1 MKHILEAD
9 GIQLEYDNRKILL
22 RIYLKCETG
31 NITGLLGKNGTGK
44 SCLMRIIHSSLECES
59 SIRINGKSIKH
70 LPQNKKQILYLPQ
83 HHFIP
88 KHLTLKSVFS
98 HHAINYSTFVNKFPE
113 FSTKYK
119 NSIGS
124 LSGGERRI
132 VETYLLIVSK
142 ALFVLLDEPFTHLSP
157 VQIESIIALILEEKS
172 NKGFLVSDH
181 LFQHILSISNNLYLL
196 KDGATILINNQEE
209 IESLGYARL

>member
-9 GIQLEYDNRKILL
+9 GIQLEFDNRKILL

-181 LFQHILSISNNLYLL
+181 LFQHILSISNKLYLL
-196 KDGATILINNQEE
+196 KDGTTILINNQEE

>member
-9 GIQLEYDNRKILL
+9 GIQLAFDNRKILL
-22 RIYLKCETG
+22 TIYLKCETG

-44 SCLMRIIHSSLECES
+44 SCLMRIIHSSLYCES
-59 SIRINGKSIKH
+59 SIRIDGKSIKNNE
-70 LPQNKKQILYLPQ
+70 QNKGQILYLPQ
-83 HHFIP
+83 HNFIP

-98 HHAINYSTFVNKFPE
+98 HYSINFSTFENKFPE
-113 FSTKYK
+113 FSTKYI
-119 NSIGS
+119 NTIGS

-132 VETYLLIVSK
+132 VEIYILVVSK

-157 VQIESIIALILEEKS
+157 IQIERVITLLLEEKS

-196 KDGATILINNQEE
+196 KDGCTILINNKAE